1 MIKILLPV
9 DFSGHTEITC
19 RYAIEVARPGG
30 AEIKLFHTYFE
41 NILLTDTSFQ
51 DTLDLSTIYN
61 DELMKEIFHQALTKM
76 DDLEEKMNQWIDE
89 EKLQGV
95 SITTLVTGGEP
106 EHELMS
112 VCAEY
117 RPSLVMT
124 GTRGKG
130 MNVNTW
136 GKVAGF
142 IIDHAHVPVMTIPG
156 IDRFLGFG
164 SVMFAADLS
173 DGNESVIR
181 NLVDLYKPFRTV
193 IHVVHFL
200 QRTRQ
205 TDEYLRMTTLRQK
218 FALEEQEGR
227 IRFEIAEVTDDNQN
241 AVNRFAHDNDIRMI
255 AFQPHR
261 HNMLYKMF
269 TKNLT
274 RKNLI
279 ATNIPLVAVP
289 EPR

>member
-1 MIKILLPV
+1 
-9 DFSGHTEITC
+9 
-19 RYAIEVARPGG
+19 
-30 AEIKLFHTYFE
+30 
-41 NILLTDTSFQ
+41 
-51 DTLDLSTIYN
+51 
-61 DELMKEIFHQALTKM
+61 MKETFHQALTRM
-76 DDLEEKMNQWIDE
+76 DDLEEKMNQWIEQDRIE
-89 EKLQGV
+89 GV
-95 SITTLVTGGEP
+95 TVTTLVTGGEP

-117 RPSLVMT
+117 RPALVMT

-173 DGNESVIR
+173 EGNESVIR
-181 NLVDLYKPFRTV
+181 TLVELYKPFDTV

-200 QRTRQ
+200 LPTRQ

-218 FALEEQEGR
+218 FSREEHEGR
-227 IRFEIAEVTDDNQN
+227 IRFEITEVSDNNQQ
-241 AVNRFAHDNDIRMI
+241 AVNRFARENDIRMI

-289 EPR
+289 ESK